1 MLKIKIQKIMKTLN
15 SENYENSNS
24 EIMKIENKK

>member
-15 SENYENSNS
+15 SENDENSNS

>member
-15 SENYENSNS
+15 SENDENSNS
-24 EIMKIENKK
+24 EVMKIENKK